1 MLKSAPDGNC
11 IVKNQRR
18 VPARLNLPEKAG
30 FPVRAIASY
39 LCFIGAKTT
48 HIKIAALV

>member
-11 IVKNQRR
+11 IVKNHRR
-18 VPARLNLPEKAG
+18 VPAKLNLPEKAELSVHALAG
-30 FPVRAIASY
+30 YP
-39 LCFIGAKTT
+39 CFIGAKNT